1 MSYLLP
7 VDWEAM
13 QSLTVSVLK
22 EDLVSLQKDL
32 SRVENAD
39 RGFAFSLDRGE
50 DIEHIKRHIDAYQ
63 LLIKYYGGKP

>member
-1 MSYLLP
+1 MSYLLS
-7 VDWEAM
+7 VDWEAV

-32 SRVENAD
+32 LRAENTD
-39 RGFAFSLDRGE
+39 RGFAFSLDRDE

>member
-1 MSYLLP
+1 MSYLLS
-7 VDWEAM
+7 VDWEAV

-39 RGFAFSLDRGE
+39 RGFAFSLDRDE

>member
-7 VDWEAM
+7 VDWEAV

-50 DIEHIKRHIDAYQ
+50 DIEHIKRHIDAYR
-63 LLIKYYGGKP
+63 LLIKYYGGNV

>member
-1 MSYLLP
+1 MSYLLS
-7 VDWEAM
+7 VDWEAV

-32 SRVENAD
+32 LRAENAD
-39 RGFAFSLDRGE
+39 RGFAFSLDRDE

>member
-1 MSYLLP
+1 MSYLLS
-7 VDWEAM
+7 VDWEAV

-32 SRVENAD
+32 LRVENAD
-39 RGFAFSLDRGE
+39 RGFAFSLEKDE

>member
-1 MSYLLP
+1 MSYLLS
-7 VDWEAM
+7 VDWEAV

-32 SRVENAD
+32 LRAEKD
-39 RGFAFSLDRGE
+39 E

-63 LLIKYYGGKP
+63 LLIKYYGGKS